1 MVGVPLRHTHRAAS
15 SGEGGSHVNQ
25 RHWLVLVALVAL
37 SSTQADTIFVGGGGC
52 PSSTCCFPT
61 GDPVCD
67 DGLNLIVKDI
77 ARRSASAC
85 RRRPC
90 MKQAT
95 AT

>member
-1 MVGVPLRHTHRAAS
+1 MTKLCCVVAVLAVS
-15 SGEGGSHVNQ
+15 SVK
-25 RHWLVLVALVAL
+25 
-37 SSTQADTIFVGGGGC
+37 ADTIYVGGGNC
-52 PSSTCCFPT
+52 PQGSCCFPT

-77 ARRSASAC
+77 ACRSASAC
-85 RRRPC
+85 QRLPC